1 MTVDRIEVFKD
12 GGGSWRWRRVAP
24 NNEIISSGESHTR
37 REDAVRA
44 ARRANEDQDIEFQVE
59 TDS

>member
-1 MTVDRIEVFKD
+1 MTTDRIEVYRD
-12 GGGSWRWRRVAP
+12 GAEGWRWRRVAG

-44 ARRANEDQDIEFQVE
+44 ARRANVGDIEFQVE
-59 TDS
+59 SED